1 MIIGIGQ
8 DGLHQLYALTGNQAG
23 MALTAPLAPMT
34 KQSLANADRRS
45 RDADEER
52 MRVFSQVNDPAVPRT
67 IRLEGLRKLVF
78 ASCGSV
84 RGTLLGPSADV
95 RDAFDGA
102 GRALA
107 RYPSEQAYVDLL
119 HRGVDRFEA
128 SGVSANGIAERA
140 IMSAAIAT
148 STLLG
153 NPRVAACT
161 RVALVN

>member
-1 MIIGIGQ
+1 
-8 DGLHQLYALTGNQAG
+8 